1 MQVKL
6 QFDMNEYLYLVN
18 LILNSDMN
26 IIIKYIKY
34 KGFQSYRGI

>member
-18 LILNSDMN
+18 LFLNSDMN

-34 KGFQSYRGI
+34 KGFQ

>member
-34 KGFQSYRGI
+34 KGFQ